1 MFIFSILSWYSTNLL
16 DTILFFIIL
25 FLLSPQFKNTK
36 NIYIALTISII
47 FSFLDYYLDG
57 ISLIASFIF
66 IIIIRKSTNYSWLST
81 ISFFILAFLI
91 TSITQNIASSL
102 LIDSFGTR
110 NLSPSTL
117 SSIIIV
123 VINYILSLLLAF
135 LIKYFFKRKSISSFF
150 YDKTVRGI
158 IGIAIVI
165 TLVCYLVL
173 MIVFNYLQIPLS
185 YLRITLIIS
194 AIIII
199 LIGIGAFLFISSR
212 LKEIKLES
220 EIKNLKERNIYI
232 KELERK
238 NIELRKFKHDYKN
251 FLLSLSA
258 SLKSND
264 IQNDSIRELLN
275 YADANVGSNLSI
287 ENASLYKLQDSLVRG
302 IIITKL
308 IYAKNQ
314 NIETNF
320 EIDENANIPQKESVE
335 ITRIL
340 GILFDNAIEAS
351 LFNDYPQ
358 LNFAIIS
365 FSGYIELIIKN
376 NIKEQENI
384 DINKIYTTGYTTKKE
399 HSGLGLSTVREIIN
413 SNDNL
418 LLQTKFK
425 DGYFTTILT
434 VLEDK

>member
-1 MFIFSILSWYSTNLL
+1 MMSWYSINLL
-16 DTILFFIIL
+16 NTILFFIVL
-25 FLLSPQFKNTK
+25 FIFIPQFKNRK
-36 NIYIALTISII
+36 NIEI
-47 FSFLDYYLDG
+47 FLLSSMFFSTLDYYIDG
-57 ISLIASFIF
+57 ISLIATFLLILFISKASHYNSLAAISISILVF
-66 IIIIRKSTNYSWLST
+66 I
-81 ISFFILAFLI
+81 I
-91 TSITQNIASSL
+91 TSITQNIATNI
-102 LIDSFGTR
+102 LIDVLKINIDTS
-110 NLSPSTL
+110 LIPV
-117 SSIIIV
+117 IILTV
-123 VINYILSLLLAF
+123 LNYVLSLAISFVLKHFSKIKPLTIF
-135 LIKYFFKRKSISSFF
+135 LS
-150 YDKTVRGI
+150 DKTVRGI
-158 IGIAIVI
+158 VIIATSII
-165 TLVCYLVL
+165 IVCYLIL
-173 MIVFNYLQIPLS
+173 MITFKYFKIPLS
-185 YLRITLIIS
+185 YLKIALMIS
-194 AIIII
+194 VIIII

-264 IQNDSIRELLN
+264 IQNDSIQELLN

-320 EIDENANIPQKESVE
+320 EIDENANIPKKDSVE

-351 LFNDYPQ
+351 LFNDHPK

-376 NIKEQENI
+376 NIKEQESI

-399 HSGLGLSTVREIIN
+399 HSGLGLSTIREIIN